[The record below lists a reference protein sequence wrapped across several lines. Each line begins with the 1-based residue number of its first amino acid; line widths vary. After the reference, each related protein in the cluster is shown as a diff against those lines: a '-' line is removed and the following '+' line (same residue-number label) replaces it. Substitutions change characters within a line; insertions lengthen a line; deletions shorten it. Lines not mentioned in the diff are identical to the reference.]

1 VEQLYD
7 VVVRNENT
15 GETVTV
21 CVESPHDGDAQTAA
35 LVQLFRRY
43 GWRKAVAFP
52 AVLVPMEESA

>member
-1 VEQLYD
+1 VQQLYD

-21 CVESPHDGDAQTAA
+21 CVESPCHGDAQTRA
-35 LVQLFRRY
+35 LVQLFKND